1 MSTEHLLGDVTII
14 LDALLGVDN
23 SQRQQAEAR
32 LGTLVVS
39 SPAETLLLLA
49 QVGALGVGG
58 FQLDQRLLSLILLRR
73 LSFQEHTGLALNPA
87 DPHPTAAF
95 DVIPEQMRAR
105 IERVLGAGLEDEM
118 DIRLRK
124 GLGVCVGEWVKASNQ
139 RQRPFASLPTVVMT
153 LAASPHPFH
162 RFTPFQLLDACPE
175 LLSAESLGEDIIPA
189 DKVAELLLGG
199 INDPS
204 VDVRI
209 EALKATKGVLQFG
222 MDAEE
227 RSRFGPGLI
236 EACFDIIPPLPLNV
250 LSHALE
256 PIFELAA
263 FYPDLFRSSLLLWI
277 PFLLMCISP
286 PETLLD
292 YHFSRYPTIQLEWEE
307 WCQVGNMA
315 YEVLFALIMT
325 DPTSALTWEDGL
337 LIRDIVGSLIGRQI
351 AAFKDDTCEDWLQQE
366 DLDDEDETYPAY
378 PEELLERLSHIM
390 KDDSVVKSVAHH
402 TEKLLQR
409 QEWQAQYC
417 SLMAI
422 ASISPGSV
430 ELMKSGVRGLLELV
444 SPTASATHPR
454 VRYGFLYCI
463 GQLCC
468 NLDGLLQTE
477 YTDAVLDVELRLLD
491 DPVARV
497 REAAAAALVLFFEVE
512 TLTTFESKLET
523 TLSGLITALQ
533 HGPLYVQEQA
543 LAAIATI
550 ATHAGKAYLPYYRTT
565 MDLNL
570 KLLGSDH
577 PESHQRLVGRS
588 MRCAVLIGQAVGKEV
603 GAHTG
608 CLLTHQHFF
617 KDAIPLCQALLKIQN
632 QIVSPEDKRK
642 TYVSEGGYRCVSDSL
657 HHPAWMI
664 IAEVI
669 GIDFAPFLQ
678 FILPPVLQ
686 AASYVP
692 TRTANGAGELNS
704 KLHSTHTPGLLED
717 EDDDYDKSHSA
728 EMLEKEEA
736 FTHLAVY
743 VHAMR
748 AAYAPWL
755 SQTMQITVEAIAMMN
770 GSEGLLEA
778 ACYLVPGLLQA
789 AKEAKI
795 WIVDPS
801 NLEALFRTIIN
812 AIPHQYD
819 ASGVGQLY
827 QSIGDS
833 LRVLEL
839 PLPPQNTAHLCRA
852 TLQWLGGLYE
862 RRLERAAE
870 AQVESE
876 RGDFWLWEDAERS
889 EEKAENEALVCM
901 DQTFGRVVKHDPS
914 VLASCTEVM
923 LLTRRV
929 KAAAY
934 NWDEAPNAN
943 DVQ

>member
-14 LDALLGVDN
+14 LDALIGVDN
-23 SQRQQAEAR
+23 SQRQEAEAR
-32 LGTLVVS
+32 LGTLVAT

-49 QVGALGVGG
+49 QIGALGVGG
-58 FQLDQRLLSLILLRR
+58 FQLDVSHLTLPGSTNPQQRLLSLILLRR
-73 LSFQEHTGLALNPA
+73 LSFQEHAGLALNPA

-95 DVIPEQMRAR
+95 DVIPEQTRTR

-118 DIRLRK
+118 DVRLRK

-139 RQRPFASLPTVVMT
+139 RQRPFALLPTVVLT

-162 RFTPFQLLDACPE
+162 RFTPFQLLDSFPG
-175 LLSAESLGEDIIPA
+175 LLSDESLGDDIIPA

-209 EALKATKGVLQFG
+209 EALKATRGVLQLG
-222 MDAEE
+222 LNAEE
-227 RSRFGPGLI
+227 RSKYGPALI

-250 LSHALE
+250 LEHALE
-256 PIFELAA
+256 PMVDLSASF
-263 FYPDLFRSSLLLWI
+263 PDLFRSSLLLWV

-286 PETLLD
+286 PETIID
-292 YHFSRYPTIQLEWEE
+292 YHFSRYPTREMEWEE
-307 WCQVGNMA
+307 WCQMGNMA
-315 YEVLFALIMT
+315 YEVLLALIMA
-325 DPTSALTWEDGL
+325 DPGSAVTWEDGL

-351 AAFKDDTCEDWLQQE
+351 AAFKGDTCEDWLEQE

-378 PEELLERLSHIM
+378 PEEMLERLSHVM

-422 ASISPGSV
+422 ASISEGSA
-430 ELMKSGVRGLLELV
+430 ELVKSEARSILELI
-444 SPTASATHPR
+444 SPTATATHPR
-454 VRYGFLYCI
+454 VRYGFLFCI
-463 GQLCC
+463 GQLCS
-468 NLDGLLQTE
+468 NLEGLMQNE
-477 YTDAVLDVELRLLD
+477 YTDAVLDVAHRLLD
-491 DPVARV
+491 DRIPRV
-497 REAAAAALVLFFEVE
+497 REAAAAALVHFFEAE
-512 TLTTFESKLET
+512 TLATFEDKLES

-533 HGPLYVQEQA
+533 VGPLYVQEQA

-550 ATHAGKAYLPYYRTT
+550 ATHAGKAYLPYYRKT

-570 KLLGSDH
+570 KVLASDH

-588 MRCAVLIGQAVGKEV
+588 MRCAVLIGQAVGKE
-603 GAHTG
+603 
-608 CLLTHQHFF
+608 HFF

-632 QIVSPEDKRK
+632 QITSPDDKRK
-642 TYVSEGGYRCVSDSL
+642 GYVSE
-657 HHPAWMI
+657 AWMI
-664 IAEVI
+664 IAGVI
-669 GIDFAPFLQ
+669 GTDFAPFLQ
-678 FILPPVLQ
+678 FILPPVLH

-692 TRTANGAGELNS
+692 TKTANG
-704 KLHSTHTPGLLED
+704 LLDDED
-717 EDDDYDKSHSA
+717 EDYDKTNSA

-736 FTHLAVY
+736 FGHLAVY
-743 VHAMR
+743 VHEMR

-755 SQTMQITVEAIAMMN
+755 SPTMQITVEAIAMN

-778 ACYLVPGLLQA
+778 ACYLIPGLLQV
-789 AKEAKI
+789 AKDAKI
-795 WIVDPS
+795 WIVDQS

-827 QSIGDS
+827 QSLGDS
-833 LRVLEL
+833 LRVLEV
-839 PLPPQNTAHLCRA
+839 PLPPKNTAHLCRA

-862 RRLERAAE
+862 RRLERATE
-870 AQVESE
+870 AQQESE
-876 RGDFWLWEDAERS
+876 RGDYWLWEDTERY

-901 DQTFGRVVKHDPS
+901 DQTFGRVVKHDQS

-929 KAAAY
+929 QAAAY

-943 DVQ
+943 DVE